1 MVYATSKF
9 GVRKRNSPLQ
19 LPLKP
24 DSVFKK
30 QLASEV
36 PIHLL
41 NTVNRLLDILEQ
53 NKIVFPVNKEEQ
65 PKGNTFTNP
74 VIIFAK
80 GEFFKIVL
88 DARYLKSL
96 IDEYK
101 CNWSIEQFK

>member
-1 MVYATSKF
+1 MVYASSKF
-9 GVRKRNSPLQ
+9 GVRKMKSLLQ

-30 QLASEV
+30 QRASEV
-36 PIHLL
+36 SIHLQYK
-41 NTVNRLLDILEQ
+41 VNRLLDILKQ
-53 NKIVFPVNKEEQ
+53 NKIVFPVNKKEQ
-65 PKGNTFTNP
+65 PKGNTFRNP

-80 GEFFKIVL
+80 GEFLNVAL

-96 IDEYK
+96 IDERK